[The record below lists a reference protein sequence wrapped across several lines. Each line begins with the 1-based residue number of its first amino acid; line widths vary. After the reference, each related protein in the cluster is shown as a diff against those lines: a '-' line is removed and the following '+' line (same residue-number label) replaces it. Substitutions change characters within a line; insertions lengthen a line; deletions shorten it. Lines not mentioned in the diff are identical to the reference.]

1 MVRAK
6 GVEPSLPREPDPK
19 SGAVFLITFFPSK
32 YAACF
37 QFVPINLP
45 TFSEL
50 PAQLPAQPCFEVL
63 FFMSCVLLTNW
74 LNHWKQRKDQSGT
87 SGGTRTHTLVK
98 EADFESAA
106 STNSATLALKLVP
119 RVGLEPTT
127 NWLRVNCST
136 IELPRHSGR
145 RRRRV
150 ESRVL

>member
-50 PAQLPAQPCFEVL
+50 PAQLPAQKSV
-63 FFMSCVLLTNW
+63 
-74 LNHWKQRKDQSGT
+74 
-87 SGGTRTHTLVK
+87 RTGQTQ
-98 EADFESAA
+98 
-106 STNSATLALKLVP
+106 
-119 RVGLEPTT
+119 
-127 NWLRVNCST
+127 T
-136 IELPRHSGR
+136 IHI
-145 RRRRV
+145 
-150 ESRVL
+150 